1 MMGVSERGIAL
12 IKDFEGFGDTARYAN
27 GDPRRGDPYRCPA
40 GVWTQGY
47 GRTRGITE
55 HSPRITEPEA
65 LAWLVEDVAEY
76 ARGVA
81 AVLRQ
86 PATQNQFDAMVSL
99 AFNVGL
105 GWSGA
110 TKPPGARDGFR
121 QSTVLRKFNAGDLA
135 GAAEAFRLWN
145 KAGGQV
151 SPGLVR
157 RRAREVA
164 LFTDGESA
172 PMPQRVDEPVTTSP
186 NNMRGPLTTGAG
198 GGGTT
203 VDGIADLDFSM
214 FNRAMDQLE
223 QAKSIWQRIG
233 EFIAANPGAL
243 FRVAVGAVIIGCAI
257 AWGYRRYMSWKAGT

>member
-1 MMGVSERGIAL
+1 MTRGVSERGIAL
-12 IKDFEGFGDTARYAN
+12 VKEFEGFGDTRRYAA

-55 HSPRITEPEA
+55 RSPRITEGEA
-65 LAWLVEDVAEY
+65 TANLREDMAEY

-81 AVLRQ
+81 AVLAR

-99 AFNVGL
+99 AFNIGL
-105 GWSGA
+105 A
-110 TKPPGARDGFR
+110 GFGR
-121 QSTVLRKFNAGDLA
+121 STVLRKFNAGDTA

-164 LFTDGESA
+164 LFTDGEAA
-172 PMPQRVDEPVTTSP
+172 PMPQRVDEPVATSP

-203 VDGIADLDFSM
+203 VDGIADMDFSM